1 MSNAMGQKPFFLEAL
16 DIHKEYSSHGSLQV
30 LSGVDLQLAAKEMV
44 AVVGAS
50 GTGKTTLLHILGALD
65 RPSRGELFCNGENVF
80 AKTDNELALFRN
92 RVIGFVFQAHHLLPE
107 FNALENVLLP
117 GLIAGRER
125 TLLNRRGRYLLD
137 RVGVLDRASHKV
149 GELSGGEQQ
158 RVALARALI
167 MDPAVLLADEPT
179 GNLDPATGLRVFELI
194 RELSETL
201 SLATV
206 MVTHNLDLAHRMDRC
221 LTLKEGKLRQEGR
234 QSRNPLPNEVDSGQE
249 RILTATRLPDM

>member
-1 MSNAMGQKPFFLEAL
+1 MPNTSPVLQARN
-16 DIHKEYSSHGSLQV
+16 IHKEYRNHGSLQV
-30 LSGVDLQLAAKEMV
+30 LAGVDLQLAPREMV

-65 RPSRGELFCNGENVF
+65 RPSSGELLHQGENVF
-80 AKTDNELALFRN
+80 AKNDNELALFRN

-117 GLIAGRER
+117 GLIAGHPRPV
-125 TLLNRRGRYLLD
+125 LARRGRSLLE
-137 RVGVLDRASHKV
+137 RVGVLARAEHKV

-167 MDPAVLLADEPT
+167 MEPAILLADEPT
-179 GNLDPATGLRVFELI
+179 GNLDPATGHRVFNLI
-194 RELSETL
+194 RELGETL

-206 MVTHNLDLAHRMDRC
+206 MVTHNLELAASMDRC
-221 LTLKEGKLRQEGR
+221 LTLRDGILHQEAGPE
-234 QSRNPLPNEVDSGQE
+234 STLTAMPLPDK
-249 RILTATRLPDM
+249 

>member
-1 MSNAMGQKPFFLEAL
+1 MSSAVDNNAVFFEAR
-16 DIHKEYSSHGSLQV
+16 DIHKEYRNHGSLQV
-30 LSGVDLQLAAKEMV
+30 LSGVNLRLAAREMV

-65 RPSRGELFCNGENVF
+65 RPSRGELFHNGENVF

-125 TLLNRRGRYLLD
+125 TDLDRRGRYLLD

-167 MDPAVLLADEPT
+167 MEPAVLLADEPT
-179 GNLDPATGLRVFELI
+179 GNLDPATGLKVFELI

-206 MVTHNLDLAHRMDRC
+206 MVTHNLELARRMDRC
-221 LTLKEGKLRQEGR
+221 LTLKEGKLRQEEGPGK
-234 QSRNPLPNEVDSGQE
+234 SLDSNPV
-249 RILTATRLPDM
+249 A

>member
-1 MSNAMGQKPFFLEAL
+1 MSNGAQEQPFFFEAR
-16 DIHKEYSSHGSLQV
+16 DIYKEYRDHGSLQV
-30 LSGVDLQLAAKEMV
+30 LAGVNLRLVAGEMV

-65 RPSRGELFCNGENVF
+65 QPSQGQVLYRGENVF
-80 AKTDNELALFRN
+80 AKNADQLALFRN
-92 RVIGFVFQAHHLLPE
+92 QVIGFVFQSHHLLPE

-117 GLIAGRER
+117 GLIAGQKR
-125 TLLNRRGRYLLD
+125 TGLAGYAEYLLE
-137 RVGVLDRASHKV
+137 RVGVLNRASHKV

-167 MDPAVLLADEPT
+167 MKPAVLLADEPT
-179 GNLDPATGLRVFELI
+179 GNLDPKTGLKVFELI

-206 MVTHNLDLAHRMDRC
+206 MVTHNLELSRRMSRC
-221 LTLKEGKLRQEGR
+221 LTLRDGGLHETRD
-234 QSRNPLPNEVDSGQE
+234 EVTIQLGAE
-249 RILTATRLPDM
+249 K